1 MSFRRA
7 RLWLAVRQCIRS
19 CAGVWFMTLPAS
31 TRLLLDGLREPP
43 IVLDAVAAN
52 DDVATAFTQHNR
64 LNFRNLPYAAN
75 TSVFV

>member
-1 MSFRRA
+1 
-7 RLWLAVRQCIRS
+7 
-19 CAGVWFMTLPAS
+19 MTLPAS